1 MHIIRIGFPVLI
13 EMIDL
18 VNYVISNEPTQM
30 ANFPT
35 WILDCDS
42 HIPALLSLF
51 LSSDTSIYSI
61 MTFLWLGSILLLSQ
75 FPLIF
80 HYIYNRMSCFITFCM
95 TILVLIEM
103 VFVIIWQIIHHGKIS
118 LNSVLLLL
126 LVNFVSGYRLEL
138 MCISLFKIVRSNLTH
153 LHGFQ
158 LLVLLP
164 LFVEITFFCTKR
176 VNLLNQKSSSDRLVI
191 VGKGNHFL
199 ETWLLGLLANC

>member
-1 MHIIRIGFPVLI
+1 
-13 EMIDL
+13 MIDL
-18 VNYVISNEPTQM
+18 VNYVISNELTQL

-35 WILDCDS
+35 RILDCDS
-42 HIPALLSLF
+42 HSPGLLSFF
-51 LSSDTSIYSI
+51 LSSDTSICSI
-61 MTFLWLGSILLLSQ
+61 MTFLWLGNFDHVVVSVSID
-75 FPLIF
+75 FPSYLQQDTLF
-80 HYIYNRMSCFITFCM
+80 HRIVYFIAL

-103 VFVIIWQIIHHGKIS
+103 VFVIIWEIIHGKIS

-176 VNLLNQKSSSDRLVI
+176 VNLWNLKWSSDKLVT
-191 VGKGNHFL
+191 VGKGNQFL